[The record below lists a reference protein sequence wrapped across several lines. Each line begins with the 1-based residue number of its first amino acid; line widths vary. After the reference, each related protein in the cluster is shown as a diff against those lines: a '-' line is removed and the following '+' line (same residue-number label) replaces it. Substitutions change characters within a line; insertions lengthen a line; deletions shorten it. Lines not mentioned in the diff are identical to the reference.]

1 MVTCKTLSEVPGLN
15 PRLPRLGPHEAPRPS
30 LAARGECSPG
40 WPAGSL
46 PPASAT
52 RAAAGQPRLG
62 QECQIAVHLRPAET
76 RSRDSPSGA
85 WKGTT
90 CPGRCL
96 ATLSLNELR
105 VRKDVLACHP
115 RKCPPPH
122 ANLSSGQRVGEAAGG
137 GDAGKRRP
145 PAGAKTKPGPEAHA
159 NTRTRRPCC
168 PLPRPSPRQPVHQRL
183 PIEF

>member
-1 MVTCKTLSEVPGLN
+1 M
-15 PRLPRLGPHEAPRPS
+15 
-30 LAARGECSPG
+30 AARGERSPG
-40 WPAGSL
+40 RPAGSL

-62 QECQIAVHLRPAET
+62 QESQIAVHLRPAET

-90 CPGRCL
+90 CPGRRL

-105 VRKDVLACHP
+105 VRKDVPACHP

-159 NTRTRRPCC
+159 NTLTRRPVPPPPPPVATATRPPATPHRVLTQITFSRSKIGIAGRRA
-168 PLPRPSPRQPVHQRL
+168 PLNNSQAL
-183 PIEF
+183 